1 MPGRVPHSAS
11 AGACVIGVLLAP
23 GAVTRAQDWDRR
35 GRPRHLKLFRK
46 LLTLREHEVVGL
58 SGGEGLLDTHRR
70 AVEAGFDGY
79 ITQPID
85 IRRFPD
91 QVQQTVARTLAP

>member
-1 MPGRVPHSAS
+1 M
-11 AGACVIGVLLAP
+11 
-23 GAVTRAQDWDRR
+23 
-35 GRPRHLKLFRK
+35 
-46 LLTLREHEVVGL
+46 GL